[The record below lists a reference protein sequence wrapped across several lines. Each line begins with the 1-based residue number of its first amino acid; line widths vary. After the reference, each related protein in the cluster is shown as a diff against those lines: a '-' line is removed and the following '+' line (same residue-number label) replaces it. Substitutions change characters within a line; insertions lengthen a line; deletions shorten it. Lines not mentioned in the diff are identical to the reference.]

1 MQNEI
6 SRAKPSEE
14 QAQAK
19 EGEPVVQLNLSLKK
33 KPIFKQD
40 FDYRL
45 FLVVDDDRGFDPKVD
60 LKAPSILQQILAEV
74 PGFVVTQPAAGVLN
88 WFFPEGRRAA
98 MIDESGNREIRES
111 KLLKSPLYRLKV
123 HDALSL
129 GWIKRSEGIQ
139 CGVL

>member
-88 WFFPEGRRAA
+88 WFFPEGAKGSDDRR
-98 MIDESGNREIRES
+98 EW
-111 KLLKSPLYRLKV
+111 KS
-123 HDALSL
+123 
-129 GWIKRSEGIQ
+129 
-139 CGVL
+139 